1 MLCNFRPKFWR
12 TATHPQILAW
22 RIPTDRAAGWLQ
34 PMGPDT
40 TERLTLSR
48 NCTFCAAWHFRGV
61 TSLNPTCP
69 HRACVTRRG
78 PLHPSSPP
86 CRAPCVPPRA
96 LTRDALPPTC
106 AGGSLLAL
114 RAHVSPDHPSRPPL
128 PVFSVSPSALQP
140 SPRFP
145 RLLALWSPQ
154 QDTQASQKSAEG
166 PGGRVPAH
174 TDARLSV
181 LRRASPVTSS

>member
-1 MLCNFRPKFWR
+1 MCHCNLESVITFHIKTCKVKIKAGEKWLDASRPSPPP
-12 TATHPQILAW
+12 ASCLHHPAGRSTEGRGYGSRSRGSRSHFLGLLFVSV
-22 RIPTDRAAGWLQ
+22 PLRAV
-34 PMGPDT
+34 
-40 TERLTLSR
+40 S
-48 NCTFCAAWHFRGV
+48 CCF
-61 TSLNPTCP
+61 TSSS
-69 HRACVTRRG
+69 
-78 PLHPSSPP
+78 SSPP

-181 LRRASPVTSS
+181 L